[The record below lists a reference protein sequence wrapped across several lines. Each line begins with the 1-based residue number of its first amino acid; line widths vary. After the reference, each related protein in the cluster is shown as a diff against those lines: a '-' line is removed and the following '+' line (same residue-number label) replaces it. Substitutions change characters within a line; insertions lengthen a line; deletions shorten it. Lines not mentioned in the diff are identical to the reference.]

1 MAVTAVSKDSFKQD
15 VVDYRGIIL
24 VDFFAE
30 WCGPCKTTGPI
41 IDKLSEEIKEV
52 KFVKVNVDENPD
64 LVSQYSI
71 FSIPTFVIFKNGKI
85 VSQFVGAQSKE
96 GFLQE
101 INKSIREE

>member
-1 MAVTAVSKDSFKQD
+1 MAVATVSRDNFKQD
-15 VVDYRGIIL
+15 VVDYKGIIL

-30 WCGPCKTTGPI
+30 WCGPCKMTGPI
-41 IDKLSEEIKEV
+41 VDQLSEEIKEV
-52 KFVKVNVDENPD
+52 KFVKINVDENPD
-64 LVSQYSI
+64 LASQYSI